1 MRNSPPVRHEL
12 PVRES
17 VRENLRHAQPPTKVH
32 RQSPGVRWPWRVFF
46 GVTYFLPGTA
56 GTNRNIACKSL
67 SILKKTVPGMYR
79 GQRFSYRGQ
88 RGQMTA
94 SIPVFAHFRDF
105 HSDAAGSGGWPSL
118 PGRAMECKAGMH
130 HSGNVRV
137 RGAPRAWP
145 PTPAVAGAG
154 APVKRAVPSAKEAP
168 PPPPPRARAGLHTSR
183 AKMAGV
189 M

>member
-1 MRNSPPVRHEL
+1 MRNSPGGRLEL
-12 PVRES
+12 PAREGA
-17 VRENLRHAQPPTKVH
+17 RENLRHAQLPTKVH

-56 GTNRNIACKSL
+56 GTNRNIECKSL
-67 SILKKTVPGMYR
+67 SMLKKAVPGMYR

-94 SIPVFAHFRDF
+94 TALVFAHFRDF
-105 HSDAAGSGGWPSL
+105 HSDAAGSSRWPSL
-118 PGRAMECKAGMH
+118 PGRATECKAGMH
-130 HSGNVRV
+130 HIGNVRV